1 MSSNFQFEIHP
12 DAEVLN
18 AFAEQVLAP
27 EERAEVLAHLGGC
40 SRCREIVFLA
50 TEACFEEEET
60 ALAQTSV
67 LPVEQRKPRL
77 RGWFAGWRLMWI
89 PACTVTAVVLIALAV
104 HVRRTGERTEMA
116 RVTPAPAIPA
126 EKAGPVPQAQSSK
139 PAATVTGKAKPSED
153 KSAETL
159 AARVAELPNKPVPL
173 ADNAAFRALDRENGA
188 KTLFPA
194 TLPPAPRF
202 AVASAGMPGKAR
214 MESSAPVELQ
224 QQASV
229 AYATQTEKV
238 FDANRRMNL
247 RVASVEQEANVP
259 MAASVLKSAAVQ
271 TEFASMQK
279 SAVHLRIV
287 NLPNGEAPVSAV
299 RIPPR
304 TLALASDGTLYLSR
318 DMGLRWQA
326 VAAQWKGKAVT
337 VRLRREPL
345 PGIEKSQDK
354 SEDNPADARE
364 PRSRRFE
371 LVNDQGQV
379 WVSTDGLIWTAE

>member
-1 MSSNFQFEIHP
+1 
-12 DAEVLN
+12 
-18 AFAEQVLAP
+18 
-27 EERAEVLAHLGGC
+27 
-40 SRCREIVFLA
+40 
-50 TEACFEEEET
+50 
-60 ALAQTSV
+60 
-67 LPVEQRKPRL
+67 
-77 RGWFAGWRLMWI
+77 MWI
-89 PACTVTAVVLIALAV
+89 PACAVTAVVLVALAV
-104 HVRRTGERTEMA
+104 HVRRAGEGTETA
-116 RVTPAPAIPA
+116 RVTSA
-126 EKAGPVPQAQSSK
+126 PQAQSSK
-139 PAATVTGKAKPSED
+139 PAVTVIGKAKPSED

-159 AARVAELPNKPVPL
+159 AARVAELPNKPVSL
-173 ADNAAFRALDRENGA
+173 ADSTAFRALDLAHG
-188 KTLFPA
+188 TLLPA

-214 MESSAPVELQ
+214 MESSAPAELQ
-224 QQASV
+224 QHASA

-271 TEFASMQK
+271 TEFVPMQK
-279 SAVHLRIV
+279 SVVRMRVIS
-287 NLPNGEAPVSAV
+287 LPNGEAPVSAV

-318 DMGLRWQA
+318 DMGLRWQPI
-326 VAAQWKGKAVT
+326 AAQWKGKAVT

-345 PGIEKSQDK
+345 PGIEKSKDK
-354 SEDNPADARE
+354 SVDNPADARE
-364 PRSRRFE
+364 PRSRTFE